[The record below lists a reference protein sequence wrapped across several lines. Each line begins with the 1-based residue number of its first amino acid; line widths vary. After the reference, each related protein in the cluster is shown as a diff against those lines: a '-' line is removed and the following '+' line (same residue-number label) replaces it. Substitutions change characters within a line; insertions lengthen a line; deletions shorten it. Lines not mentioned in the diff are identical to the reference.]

1 MTTTARVTRA
11 VHQTHG
17 YPDPGGGSAVDA
29 FIATPLESLGGGQP
43 APDALSGEDGM
54 APVTRLAEGLVQE
67 ARQELAQA
75 EAKAVWLLSAAVIAL
90 GAVISGAES
99 GSWSPSKLT
108 SPVAE
113 AVLWMSLAAS
123 AAGIYWLAMSLLPRF
138 RNDGNR
144 EKLAY
149 FGHAAQFGFDTNDR
163 QVIRANLGAALLHA
177 ATQTD
182 NLDRLADRVFDI
194 STIVLSKYRRIR
206 KAIQSLGMSAVLFG
220 AAMALEVVLG

>member
-1 MTTTARVTRA
+1 M
-11 VHQTHG
+11 
-17 YPDPGGGSAVDA
+17 DA
-29 FIATPLESLGGGQP
+29 FIGTPLEPGGQGAPHP
-43 APDALSGEDGM
+43 AAVPAESGAE
-54 APVTRLAEGLVQE
+54 PVTRLAESLVTE

-99 GSWSPSKLT
+99 GSWSPSRMHSLL
-108 SPVAE
+108 AE

-149 FGHAAQFGFDTNDR
+149 FGHAAAFGFDTSDR
-163 QVIRANLGAALLHA
+163 KVIRANLGAALVRA
-177 ATQTD
+177 ATETD
-182 NLDRLADRVFDI
+182 NLDRLSDRVFDI
-194 STIVLSKYRRIR
+194 STIVLAKYRRIR
-206 KAIQSLGMSAVLFG
+206 KAIQAFGISALLLG
-220 AAMALEVVLG
+220 AAMAVEAVLH

>member
-1 MTTTARVTRA
+1 MDTFIGAPLGSPA
-11 VHQTHG
+11 
-17 YPDPGGGSAVDA
+17 GGAPLQDTKDGSG
-29 FIATPLESLGGGQP
+29 TE
-43 APDALSGEDGM
+43 
-54 APVTRLAEGLVQE
+54 PVTRLAESLVQE

-113 AVLWMSLAAS
+113 AVLWASLAAS
-123 AAGIYWLAMSLLPRF
+123 AAGVYWLAMSLLPRF
-138 RNDGNR
+138 RNDGNK

-149 FGHAAQFGFDTNDR
+149 FGHAAAFGFETKDR
-163 QVIRANLGAALLHA
+163 QEIRASLGAALVQA
-177 ATQTD
+177 SSQTD

-206 KAIQSLGMSAVLFG
+206 KAIQSLGLSALLFG
-220 AAMALEVVLG
+220 VAMALEVLFG

>member
-1 MTTTARVTRA
+1 
-11 VHQTHG
+11 
-17 YPDPGGGSAVDA
+17 VDR
-29 FIATPLESLGGGQP
+29 FIGTPLEPGNQAAPHDGAVPGEGGTG
-43 APDALSGEDGM
+43 
-54 APVTRLAEGLVQE
+54 PVRGLAESLVTE

-99 GSWSPSKLT
+99 GSWSPSRMH
-108 SPVAE
+108 SIIAE
-113 AVLWMSLAAS
+113 AVLWMSLLAS

-149 FGHAAQFGFDTNDR
+149 FGHAAAFGFDTSDR
-163 QVIRANLGAALLHA
+163 TVIRANLGAALVRA
-177 ATQTD
+177 ATETD

-194 STIVLSKYRRIR
+194 STIVLAKYRRIR
-206 KAIQSLGMSAVLFG
+206 KAIQAFGMSA
-220 AAMALEVVLG
+220 ALLALALGIEALLQ

>member
-1 MTTTARVTRA
+1 M
-11 VHQTHG
+11 
-17 YPDPGGGSAVDA
+17 DA
-29 FIATPLESLGGGQP
+29 FVGAPLESGSGGVREETP
-43 APDALSGEDGM
+43 LGM
-54 APVTRLAEGLVQE
+54 AREPGAVTRLAESLVQE

-99 GSWSPSKLT
+99 GGWSPNRLS
-108 SPVAE
+108 SSIAQ
-113 AVLWMSLAAS
+113 AVLWLSLAAS
-123 AAGIYWLAMSLLPRF
+123 AAGVYWLAMSLLPRF

-149 FGHAAQFGFDTNDR
+149 FGHAAQFGFDTDDR
-163 QVIRANLGAALLHA
+163 QVIRANLGAALVRA

-194 STIVLSKYRRIR
+194 STIVLAKYRRIR
-206 KAIQSLGMSAVLFG
+206 KAIQAFGVSAVLFG
-220 AAMALEVVLG
+220 AAMAIEALLR

>member
-1 MTTTARVTRA
+1 M
-11 VHQTHG
+11 
-17 YPDPGGGSAVDA
+17 DA
-29 FIATPLESLGGGQP
+29 FVGAPLEPGSGAQDGPLAAAGGN
-43 APDALSGEDGM
+43 SE
-54 APVTRLAEGLVQE
+54 PVTRLAESLVQE

-99 GSWSPSKLT
+99 GNWSPNRLT
-108 SPVAE
+108 SSLAE

-123 AAGIYWLAMSLLPRF
+123 AAGVYWLAMSLLPRF

-149 FGHAAQFGFDTNDR
+149 FGHAAQFGADTNDR
-163 QVIRANLGAALLHA
+163 QVIRANLGAALVRA

-194 STIVLSKYRRIR
+194 STIVLAKYRRIR
-206 KAIQSLGMSAVLFG
+206 KAIQAFGASAVLFG
-220 AAMALEVVLG
+220 VAMVIETLLR

>member
-1 MTTTARVTRA
+1 
-11 VHQTHG
+11 
-17 YPDPGGGSAVDA
+17 
-29 FIATPLESLGGGQP
+29 
-43 APDALSGEDGM
+43 
-54 APVTRLAEGLVQE
+54 VTRLAESLVQE

-90 GAVISGAES
+90 GAVLSGAES
-99 GSWSPSKLT
+99 GSWSPDKLG
-108 SPVAE
+108 SGIAR
-113 AVLWMSLAAS
+113 AVLWASLAAS
-123 AAGIYWLAMSLLPRF
+123 GAGVYWLALSLLPRF

-149 FGHAAQFGFDTNDR
+149 FGHAAQFGFDTSDR
-163 QVIRANLGAALLHA
+163 AVIRANLGAALVRA

-206 KAIQSLGMSAVLFG
+206 KAIQSFGVSAVLFG
-220 AAMALEVVLG
+220 VAMGIEALLR

>member
-1 MTTTARVTRA
+1 MDSFAGT
-11 VHQTHG
+11 
-17 YPDPGGGSAVDA
+17 PDPTGGAEREPSTL
-29 FIATPLESLGGGQP
+29 ATGHQG
-43 APDALSGEDGM
+43 D
-54 APVTRLAEGLVQE
+54 PVTHLAESLVQE

-90 GAVISGAES
+90 GAVLSGAES
-99 GSWSPSKLT
+99 GDWSPDRLSSGL
-108 SPVAE
+108 AR

-123 AAGIYWLAMSLLPRF
+123 GAGVYWLAMSLLPRF

-149 FGHAAQFGFDTNDR
+149 FGHAAQFGFDTSDR
-163 QVIRANLGAALLHA
+163 AAIRANLGAALVRA

-182 NLDRLADRVFDI
+182 NLDRLSDRVFDI

-206 KAIQSLGMSAVLFG
+206 KAIQSFGISAVLFG
-220 AAMALEVVLG
+220 VAMALEALLH

>member
-1 MTTTARVTRA
+1 M
-11 VHQTHG
+11 
-17 YPDPGGGSAVDA
+17 DA
-29 FIATPLESLGGGQP
+29 FIG
-43 APDALSGEDGM
+43 APDAAGAGALRQESIAGDDGM
-54 APVTRLAEGLVQE
+54 QAVTRLAEGLVQE

-90 GAVISGAES
+90 GAILSGAES
-99 GSWSPSKLT
+99 GSWSPSTLT

-113 AVLWMSLAAS
+113 ATLWASLTAA
-123 AAGIYWLAMSLLPRF
+123 AAGVYWLAMSLLPRF
-138 RNDGNR
+138 RNDGNK

-163 QVIRANLGAALLHA
+163 KVIRATLGAALVHA

-182 NLDRLADRVFDI
+182 NLDRLSDRVFDI

-206 KAIQSLGMSAVLFG
+206 KAIQALGLSALFFG
-220 AAMALEVVLG
+220 VAMALEAVLG

>member
-1 MTTTARVTRA
+1 M
-11 VHQTHG
+11 
-17 YPDPGGGSAVDA
+17 DA
-29 FIATPLESLGGGQP
+29 FIVSPRESLGGGQP
-43 APDALSGEDGM
+43 AQEAVVGNDGM
-54 APVTRLAEGLVQE
+54 APVTRLAESLVQE

-108 SPVAE
+108 SPAAE

-123 AAGIYWLAMSLLPRF
+123 GAGIYWLAMSLLPRF
-138 RNDGNR
+138 RNDGNK

-149 FGHAAQFGFDTNDR
+149 FGHAAQFGFETNDR
-163 QVIRANLGAALLHA
+163 KVIRATLGAALVQA

-182 NLDRLADRVFDI
+182 NLDRLSDRVFDI

-206 KAIQSLGMSAVLFG
+206 KAIQSLGISALLFG
-220 AAMALEVVLG
+220 AAMALEVVLS

>member
-1 MTTTARVTRA
+1 MERFV
-11 VHQTHG
+11 G
-17 YPDPGGGSAVDA
+17 
-29 FIATPLESLGGGQP
+29 TPLEPGSQAAPHDVAGPADGGMEGV
-43 APDALSGEDGM
+43 S
-54 APVTRLAEGLVQE
+54 RLAESLVTE

-99 GSWSPSKLT
+99 GSWSPSTMHSIL
-108 SPVAE
+108 AE
-113 AVLWMSLAAS
+113 GVLWMSLAAS

-149 FGHAAQFGFDTNDR
+149 FGHAAAFGFDTSDR
-163 QVIRANLGAALLHA
+163 TVIRANLGAALVRA

-182 NLDRLADRVFDI
+182 NIDRLADRVFDI
-194 STIVLSKYRRIR
+194 STIVLAKYRRIR
-206 KAIQSLGMSAVLFG
+206 KAIQAFGISAVLL
-220 AAMALEVVLG
+220 ALSMGIEALLQ